1 MGNLGTR
8 RRGFLRSHTATAPS
22 TTTTTD
28 LVLMEFPAQDCH
40 GAAERDP
47 ATSPVTSERRRLII
61 PRIRP
66 RRQRRT
72 QGVQRPIQP
81 RERKRWTRLQ
91 QPRLWEQGV
100 QRQEFRLPQK
110 PREQL
115 RQQRPPRQGV
125 RRENVWRSAERKG
138 YNRGYGRSPNYSNQD
153 NRGSRESSG
162 EPGGRMNGALEHEG
176 RPPFRYGSRGSTPR
190 RDSSAVRVTC
200 WHCGQRGH
208 YSTDCSN
215 PPTDRMSEHTAG
227 PSTTMRPA
235 LPSAQ
240 PTAPHPKAGAAGH

>member
-8 RRGFLRSHTATAPS
+8 RRSFLRSHIATAPS

-28 LVLMEFPAQDCH
+28 LVLMEFPTQDCP

-72 QGVQRPIQP
+72 QGVRRPLQP
-81 RERKRWTRLQ
+81 RERRRWPRLQ
-91 QPRLWEQGV
+91 QPKLWEPRV
-100 QRQEFRLPQK
+100 Q
-110 PREQL
+110 PRK
-115 RQQRPPRQGV
+115 QRPPRQRV
-125 RRENVWRSAERKG
+125 RRESVWRSAERKG
-138 YNRGYGRSPNYSNQD
+138 VQPRLRPGPQLQQSGQP
-153 NRGSRESSG
+153 GSRESSG
-162 EPGGRMNGALEHEG
+162 EPGGRMNVAMEHEG
-176 RPPFRYGSRGSTPR
+176 RPPFRYKSRGNTPQR
-190 RDSSAVRVTC
+190 RDPSAVRVTC
-200 WHCGQRGH
+200 WHCGLRGH
-208 YSTDCSN
+208 YSTDCPN
-215 PPTDRMSEHTAG
+215 PPTDRMSEPTAG
-227 PSTTMRPA
+227 PSTTMGPA